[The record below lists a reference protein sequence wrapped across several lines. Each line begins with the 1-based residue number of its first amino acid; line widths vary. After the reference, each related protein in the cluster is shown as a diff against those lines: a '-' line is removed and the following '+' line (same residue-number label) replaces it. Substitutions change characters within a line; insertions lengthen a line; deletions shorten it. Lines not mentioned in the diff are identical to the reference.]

1 MAFLGCYYSCIHQGE
16 LHTLLISIFVPYFR
30 TRGLSTFLWPR
41 IICPVTL
48 YLLVSV
54 QVKEL
59 SLIQVKVPRE
69 HRLIVKSD
77 YRLFAMHVFNCMFSS
92 IISVHIDSYKL

>member
-1 MAFLGCYYSCIHQGE
+1 MAFLGCYYSCINQGE

-41 IICPVTL
+41 IICPVTF
-48 YLLVSV
+48 YSLVSV

-59 SLIQVKVPRE
+59 SLLHTKVVTRE
-69 HRLIVKSD
+69 QRLIAKSNIRLLAMYVVQFPVK
-77 YRLFAMHVFNCMFSS
+77 YQLILLV
-92 IISVHIDSYKL
+92 IWT